1 MASSAMSPLGLHEP
15 KTVPHNVLFIRMKSC
30 SAMAIDPNAG
40 DGSPVSTQ
48 VPPLRVS
55 ASAAPTSASPIT
67 AGETTTAS
75 AITPRVRSRTSSTAS
90 AAVAAVW
97 VAPNVWAEV
106 RLKSLTSTAT
116 IRAAPLM
123 RAPWTA
129 AVPIPPVPITT
140 TVSPPRTPARRAADP
155 YPVGTAQASRAAG
168 SRGRPESIFTSE
180 LAATT
185 VCSANAP
192 ILDTWPRLRPST
204 V

>member
-1 MASSAMSPLGLHEP
+1 MSLLGLHDP
-15 KTVPHNVLFIRMKSC
+15 KTVPHSVLFIRMKSC
-30 SAMAIDPNAG
+30 SATATEPNPG

-55 ASAAPTSASPIT
+55 ASAAPTSASPIM

-75 AITPRVRSRTSSTAS
+75 AITPRVRSRTSSSAS
-90 AAVAAVW
+90 EAVAAVW
-97 VAPNVWAEV
+97 VAPNATAEV

-155 YPVGTAQASRAAG
+155 YPVGAAQASRAAG
-168 SRGRPESIFTSE
+168 TSGKSGSIFTSE